1 MKIGK
6 HRGESFADVAAQDRQ
21 YCAWILRE
29 KDLATGLK
37 KFKTHLENAHG
48 GIVPVGKHKGKYFDE
63 LLVSEPGY
71 CQWVS
76 TLKKDP
82 GAFGPLIQ
90 YMECPRQRKDEG
102 KVERKIEGKNEE
114 PAEKKQRMDV
124 DVCKICFQHKINTC
138 LVPCGHMVAC
148 LSCAQRLREEPCSI
162 CKQAV
167 DFVQKTYRA

>member
-1 MKIGK
+1 M
-6 HRGESFADVAAQDRQ
+6 
-21 YCAWILRE
+21 
-29 KDLATGLK
+29 
-37 KFKTHLENAHG
+37 HLENVHG

-71 CQWVS
+71 CKWVS

-102 KVERKIEGKNEE
+102 KVERKVEGKNEE
-114 PAEKKQRMDV
+114 PAKKKQRVDV
-124 DVCKICFQHKINTC
+124 DVCRICFQHKINTC

-148 LSCAQRLREEPCSI
+148 LSCGLRLREEPCPI
-162 CKQAV
+162 CRRAV
-167 DFVQKTYRA
+167 DIVQKTYHA